1 MLNTNIWTDISD
13 GMNIVSNALRGI
25 GSMFGPQNQMMGNAP
40 QMDINMSRRD
50 LPCYQQ
56 PNPNCWT
63 IPMTSTMPY
72 NYPTPAY
79 TPYIPGITDPRYGMP
94 SASMIDNRNMYY
106 PQQSMS
112 MNVNPNT
119 NMYCQLP
126 QYQSPFMNN
135 NNTIYGYPSGGRYG
149 Y

>member
-1 MLNTNIWTDISD
+1 MLNTNIWTDISE

-25 GSMFGPQNQMMGNAP
+25 GSMFSLQNQTMGVPP

-63 IPMTSTMPY
+63 MSMTSTMPF
-72 NYPTPAY
+72 NYPAPVY

-94 SASMIDNRNMYY
+94 NPSMVDNRNMYY
-106 PQQSMS
+106 PQQTMN
-112 MNVNPNT
+112 MNVNPNA

-135 NNTIYGYPSGGRYG
+135 NTVYGFPSGGRYG

>member
-25 GSMFGPQNQMMGNAP
+25 SSMLNGPQPTMGNVP
-40 QMDINMSRRD
+40 QMDMNMSRRD
-50 LPCYQQ
+50 LPCYQT
-56 PNPNCWT
+56 PNYNMNPYCGT
-63 IPMTSTMPY
+63 PMVSNGMNMY
-72 NYPTPAY
+72 GGYVPTTY
-79 TPYIPGITDPRYGMP
+79 SPYIPGISNPNYGVAP
-94 SASMIDNRNMYY
+94 TYINNQY
-106 PQQSMS
+106 
-112 MNVNPNT
+112 MNANPNT

-135 NNTIYGYPSGGRYG
+135 NTTVYGYPSGGTYG

>member
-13 GMNIVSNALRGI
+13 GINIVSNALRGI
-25 GSMFGPQNQMMGNAP
+25 GTMFGPQQQMGTPP
-40 QMDINMSRRD
+40 QMDMNMSRRE

-56 PNPNCWT
+56 PNYNMNPNCWSN
-63 IPMTSTMPY
+63 PMTNMQYGFTAPV
-72 NYPTPAY
+72 Y
-79 TPYIPGITDPRYGMP
+79 TPYIPGITDPRYGILPQTTMGQYYQQ
-94 SASMIDNRNMYY
+94 SNMYA
-106 PQQSMS
+106 
-112 MNVNPNT
+112 NPNT

-135 NNTIYGYPSGGRYG
+135 NNTVYGYPSGGRYG